1 MASPVTLRNKT
12 RWGAPWSVAE
22 VRQLG
27 KVPDSVLARRRGRTI
42 KEVVAEREARR
53 IRLPTGPRRW
63 TARELRLLGTMNDRE
78 LGRQLQRGGTQVRKK
93 RVALGIPSY
102 LPARKCRPWQPPPA
116 KPQSPGFPA
125 TPPRLLAS
133 FSRQRHSQNQRLG

>member
-1 MASPVTLRNKT
+1 MALSATLRNKT

-63 TARELRLLGTMNDRE
+63 TARELRLLGTMNDHE
-78 LGRQLQRGGTQVRKK
+78 LGRRLLRRSDQVHEQ

-102 LPARKCRPWQPPPA
+102 LPAPKCRPWQPPPA

-125 TPPRLLAS
+125 MPPRLPAS